1 MFRAPSDR
9 EAVDLA
15 LPSLRAF
22 VPDIEKDDISILKS
36 YQKDADTIVVLKA
49 GGIICEMPLIESK
62 NGWIGR
68 GINCDGQ
75 FESPKKAEA
84 RRKKKVIAEITAS
97 IEETN
102 RKSPF
107 VSDRNVRHDKSEFDP
122 ETLTVRLY
130 FTDHGSKRTAMSQKL
145 LEAVKE
151 MAIAEN
157 CNYLRYMM
165 RNGVTVEHY
174 VRMDYGFFI
183 PYLID
188 LPEVKGN
195 CAGEVVILLHPLASA
210 VIGEGEIGLG
220 CSPSYPP

>member
-1 MFRAPSDR
+1 VNIQTPKQTLVVLFIAISLAAISLLTAACSRAPSDR

-49 GGIICEMPLIESK
+49 GGMICEMPLIESK

-68 GINCDGQ
+68 GINCSGQ
-75 FESPKKAEA
+75 FESPEKAEA

-107 VSDRNVRHDKSEFDP
+107 VSDRNMRHDKSEFDP
-122 ETLTVRLY
+122 ETLTVRSY
-130 FTDHGSKRTAMSQKL
+130 FTDHGSKQTAMSQKL
-145 LEAVKE
+145 LETVKE
-151 MAIAEN
+151 TAMAEN
-157 CNYLRYMM
+157 CNHLRYMM

-174 VRMDYGFFI
+174 VKD
-183 PYLID
+183 D
-188 LPEVKGN
+188 DGN
-195 CAGEVVILLHPLASA
+195 PVMQYIINNDVCNR
-210 VIGEGEIGLG
+210 
-220 CSPSYPP
+220 YYR

>member
-1 MFRAPSDR
+1 MNLQTPKQTLVVLFIAIPLAAISLLTAACSRAPSDR

-36 YQKDADTIVVLKA
+36 YQKYADTIVVLKA

-75 FESPKKAEA
+75 FESPEKAEA

-107 VSDRNVRHDKSEFDP
+107 VSNRNMRHDC
-122 ETLTVRLY
+122 
-130 FTDHGSKRTAMSQKL
+130 Q
-145 LEAVKE
+145 
-151 MAIAEN
+151 
-157 CNYLRYMM
+157 
-165 RNGVTVEHY
+165 
-174 VRMDYGFFI
+174 
-183 PYLID
+183 
-188 LPEVKGN
+188 
-195 CAGEVVILLHPLASA
+195 
-210 VIGEGEIGLG
+210 
-220 CSPSYPP
+220 